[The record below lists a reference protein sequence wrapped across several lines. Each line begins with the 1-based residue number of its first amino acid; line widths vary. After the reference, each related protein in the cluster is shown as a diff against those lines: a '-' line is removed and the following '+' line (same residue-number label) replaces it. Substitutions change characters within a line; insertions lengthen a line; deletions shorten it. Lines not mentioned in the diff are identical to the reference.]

1 MLPTVDRNA
10 DAYYYRYYF
19 RFNDENMISTVL
31 ISEWIEVQYFISAN
45 RFIFIDIAAGPV
57 VCSTELD
64 NHNIHNTLAYEYAF
78 GSALFA

>member
-19 RFNDENMISTVL
+19 RFNDENMISTV
-31 ISEWIEVQYFISAN
+31 FISAN